1 MSTPQVSLLT
11 MLLIVW
17 GVITAV
23 LIILLIYR
31 GVLSSREEDQLF
43 LGRAEEHMAQAQR
56 DIISKLTKLSRPIT
70 ILSVASGVLLLV
82 IAGVWIWEGLK
93 QNF

>member
-1 MSTPQVSLLT
+1 MAQVSLLT

-56 DIISKLTKLSRPIT
+56 EIVSKLTKLSRPIT